1 MPKQVSSSV
10 MLDENGN
17 VLTSDATLK
26 AGEDVANNVTKVE
39 QRFIGVTVTA
49 DNLVKTGAGFVH
61 TVTFSCNDAAATAG
75 SIIIYNN
82 TAESGQVLFNHTF
95 TAATFVPFTVT
106 LDMEFTLGL
115 FVGFTTTND
124 VNVSISYR

>member
-61 TVTFSCNDAAATAG
+61 TVTFSCNDAAPTVG

-95 TAATFVPFTVT
+95 TATPFVPFTVT